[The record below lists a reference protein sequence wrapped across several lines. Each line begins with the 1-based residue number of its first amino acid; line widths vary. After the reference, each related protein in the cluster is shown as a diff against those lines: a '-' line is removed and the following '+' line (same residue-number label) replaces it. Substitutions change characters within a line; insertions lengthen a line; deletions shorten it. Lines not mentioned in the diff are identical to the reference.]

1 MVRKTLEEMSLIDN
15 FLMQAVSSDQE
26 VSEPSLRC
34 ILSVLLQRKIGQI
47 SVNAEKM
54 IPGYRPDHRGIRMD
68 VEVIEKGEESSV
80 IANVYDV
87 EPHTANDTHFPK
99 ANRFRQAKIDS
110 RYMESGDNEFEHLPD
125 LYVITITN
133 FDIFGE
139 DQMIY
144 TFREK
149 CEEIPGLPYEDG
161 LCFIYF
167 NTTGK
172 KGGSQ
177 SIKNMLHF
185 IENSD
190 ETAAVDTETQELEQ
204 YIRKVKLD
212 PEVRRGLMTFGD
224 YIDRE
229 RREAATEAAEEAK
242 IENTKS
248 NIFDLLEIY
257 GEMPQALEDRIN
269 ALNDI
274 ECLRELHRRAAHA
287 GSIEDF
293 EEQMDEV
300 LKNIM
305 APA

>member
-1 MVRKTLEEMSLIDN
+1 MARKTLEEMSLIDN

-54 IPGYRPDHRGIRMD
+54 IPGYSPDHRGIRMD
-68 VEVIEKGEESSV
+68 VEVIEKGEASSV

-110 RYMESGDNEFEHLPD
+110 RYMESGDNEFEHLPE

-212 PEVRRGLMTFGD
+212 PEVRRELVTFGD

-229 RREAATEAAEEAK
+229 RREEK
-242 IENTKS
+242 IED
-248 NIFDLLEIY
+248 ILDLLGDY
-257 GEMPQALEDRIN
+257 GEIPEELIDRIN
-269 ALNDI
+269 TQHDK
-274 ECLRELHRRAAHA
+274 ESLRILLKLAARVD
-287 GSIEDF
+287 SIEDF
-293 EEQMDEV
+293 ELQMDEV
-300 LKNIM
+300 LKNTM
-305 APA
+305 VSV

>member
-1 MVRKTLEEMSLIDN
+1 MGRKTLEEMSLIDN

-34 ILSVLLQRKIGQI
+34 MLSVLLQRKIGRI
-47 SVNAEKM
+47 RVNAEK
-54 IPGYRPDHRGIRMD
+54 IVPGYGPEYRGIRMD
-68 VEVIEKGEESSV
+68 VEVVESGDDSDV
-80 IANVYDV
+80 VANVYDV
-87 EPHTANDTHFPK
+87 EPHTADDMDFAK
-99 ANRFRQAKIDS
+99 ANRFRRAKIDG
-110 RYMESGDNEFEHLPD
+110 RYMESGDNDFKHLPD

-133 FDIFGE
+133 FDIFGK

-149 CEEIPGLPYEDG
+149 CEEIPDLPYEDG

-167 NTTGK
+167 NTTGQ

-190 ETAAVDTETQELEQ
+190 TSAAVDTETQELEQ
-204 YIRKVKLD
+204 YIRKVKMN
-212 PEVRRGLMTFGD
+212 PEVRRELMTFGD

-229 RREAATEAAEEAK
+229 CREARREERREAA
-242 IENTKS
+242 IETTRS
-248 NIFDLLEIY
+248 NIFDLLEVF
-257 GEMPQALEDRIN
+257 GAVPPELEDRIN
-269 ALNDI
+269 TLNDI
-274 ECLRELHRRAAHA
+274 ECLRELHRRAARA

-293 EEQMDEV
+293 EGQMEEV
-300 LKNIM
+300 INNTM
-305 APA
+305 VSV

>member
-1 MVRKTLEEMSLIDN
+1 MRFCRER
-15 FLMQAVSSDQE
+15 Q
-26 VSEPSLRC
+26 
-34 ILSVLLQRKIGQI
+34 
-47 SVNAEKM
+47 
-54 IPGYRPDHRGIRMD
+54 
-68 VEVIEKGEESSV
+68 GEAPSV

-212 PEVRRGLMTFGD
+212 PEVRRELVTFGD

-229 RREAATEAAEEAK
+229 RREEK
-242 IENTKS
+242 IED
-248 NIFDLLEIY
+248 ILDLLGDY
-257 GEMPQALEDRIN
+257 GEIPEELIDRIN
-269 ALNDI
+269 TQHDK
-274 ECLRELHRRAAHA
+274 ESLRILLKLAARVD
-287 GSIEDF
+287 SIEDF
-293 EEQMDEV
+293 ELQMDEV
-300 LKNIM
+300 LKNTM
-305 APA
+305 VSV

>member
-1 MVRKTLEEMSLIDN
+1 MKGDRERTMARKTLEEMSLIDN
-15 FLMQAVSSDQE
+15 FLMQAVSSDLE

-54 IPGYRPDHRGIRMD
+54 IPGYSPDHRGIRMD
-68 VEVIEKGEESSV
+68 VEIIEKGEASSV
-80 IANVYDV
+80 IVNVYDV

-144 TFREK
+144 TFRER
-149 CEEIPGLPYEDG
+149 CEEIPGLTYEDG

-212 PEVRRGLMTFGD
+212 PEVRRELMTFGD

-229 RREAATEAAEEAK
+229 RREEK
-242 IENTKS
+242 IED
-248 NIFDLLEIY
+248 ILDLLGDY
-257 GEMPQALEDRIN
+257 GEIPEELIDRIN
-269 ALNDI
+269 TQHDK
-274 ECLRELHRRAAHA
+274 ESLRILHKLAARVD
-287 GSIEDF
+287 SIEDF
-293 EEQMDEV
+293 ELQMDEV
-300 LKNIM
+300 LKNTM

>member
-1 MVRKTLEEMSLIDN
+1 MARKTLEEMSLIDN

-54 IPGYRPDHRGIRMD
+54 IPGYSPDHRGIRMD
-68 VEVIEKGEESSV
+68 VEVIEKGEASSV

-110 RYMESGDNEFEHLPD
+110 RYMESGDNDFEHLPD

-139 DQMIY
+139 GQMIY

-149 CEEIPGLPYEDG
+149 CEEIPGLTYEDG

-190 ETAAVDTETQELEQ
+190 ETAAVDIETQQLEQ

-212 PEVRRGLMTFGD
+212 PEVRRELMTFGD

-229 RREAATEAAEEAK
+229 RREAK
-242 IENTKS
+242 IETTKS

-257 GEMPQALEDRIN
+257 GEMPQAMEDRIN

-300 LKNIM
+300 LRNTM
-305 APA
+305 APV

>member
-1 MVRKTLEEMSLIDN
+1 MARKTLEEMSLIDN

-54 IPGYRPDHRGIRMD
+54 IPGYSPDHRGIRMD
-68 VEVIEKGEESSV
+68 VEIIEKGEASSV

-110 RYMESGDNEFEHLPD
+110 RYMESGDNDFEHLPD

-139 DQMIY
+139 GQMIY

-149 CEEIPGLPYEDG
+149 CEEIPGLTYEDG

-212 PEVRRGLMTFGD
+212 PEVRRELMTFGD

-229 RREAATEAAEEAK
+229 RREEK
-242 IENTKS
+242 IED
-248 NIFDLLEIY
+248 ILDLLGDY
-257 GEMPQALEDRIN
+257 GEIPEELIDRIN
-269 ALNDI
+269 TQHDK
-274 ECLRELHRRAAHA
+274 ESLRILLKLAAHVD
-287 GSIEDF
+287 SIEDF
-293 EEQMDEV
+293 ELQMDEV
-300 LKNIM
+300 LKNTM

>member
-1 MVRKTLEEMSLIDN
+1 MSLIDN

-54 IPGYRPDHRGIRMD
+54 IPGYSPDHRGIRMD
-68 VEVIEKGEESSV
+68 VEVIEKGEASSV

-110 RYMESGDNEFEHLPD
+110 RYMESGDNEFEHLPE

-212 PEVRRGLMTFGD
+212 PEVRRELVTFGD

-229 RREAATEAAEEAK
+229 RREEK
-242 IENTKS
+242 IED
-248 NIFDLLEIY
+248 ILDLLGDY
-257 GEMPQALEDRIN
+257 GEIPEELIDRIN
-269 ALNDI
+269 TQHDK
-274 ECLRELHRRAAHA
+274 ESLRILLKLAARVD
-287 GSIEDF
+287 SIEDF
-293 EEQMDEV
+293 ELQMDEV
-300 LKNIM
+300 LKNTM
-305 APA
+305 VSV

>member
-1 MVRKTLEEMSLIDN
+1 MARKTLEEMSLIDN

-54 IPGYRPDHRGIRMD
+54 IPGYSPDHRGIRMD
-68 VEVIEKGEESSV
+68 VEVIEKGEASSV

-110 RYMESGDNEFEHLPD
+110 RYTESGDNDFEHLPY

-149 CEEIPGLPYEDG
+149 CEEIPGLTYEDG

-212 PEVRRGLMTFGD
+212 PEVRRELMTFGD

-229 RREAATEAAEEAK
+229 RREEK
-242 IENTKS
+242 IED
-248 NIFDLLEIY
+248 ILDLLGDY
-257 GEMPQALEDRIN
+257 GEIPEELIDRIN
-269 ALNDI
+269 TQHDK
-274 ECLRELHRRAAHA
+274 ESLRILLKLAARVD
-287 GSIEDF
+287 SIEDF
-293 EEQMDEV
+293 ELQMDEV
-300 LKNIM
+300 LKNTM
-305 APA
+305 VSV

>member
-1 MVRKTLEEMSLIDN
+1 MARKTLEEMSLIDN

-54 IPGYRPDHRGIRMD
+54 IPGDSPDHRGIRMD
-68 VEVIEKGEESSV
+68 VEVIEKGEASSV

-149 CEEIPGLPYEDG
+149 CEEIPGLTYEDG

-212 PEVRRGLMTFGD
+212 PEVRRELVTFGD

-229 RREAATEAAEEAK
+229 RREAI

-248 NIFDLLEIY
+248 NIYVLLDPY
-257 GEMPQALEDRIN
+257 GEIPQDLKERMN
-269 ALNDI
+269 ELNDL
-274 ECLRELHRRAAHA
+274 ECLRELLKLAARVD
-287 GSIEDF
+287 SIEDF

-300 LKNIM
+300 LRNTM
-305 APA
+305 APV

>member
-1 MVRKTLEEMSLIDN
+1 
-15 FLMQAVSSDQE
+15 MQAVSSDQE

-54 IPGYRPDHRGIRMD
+54 IPGYSPDHRGIRMD
-68 VEVIEKGEESSV
+68 VEVIEKGEASSV

-110 RYMESGDNEFEHLPD
+110 RYMESGDNDFEHLPD

-212 PEVRRGLMTFGD
+212 PEVRRELMTFGD

-229 RREAATEAAEEAK
+229 RREEK
-242 IENTKS
+242 IED
-248 NIFDLLEIY
+248 ILDLLGDY
-257 GEMPQALEDRIN
+257 GEIPEELIDRIN
-269 ALNDI
+269 TQHDK
-274 ECLRELHRRAAHA
+274 ESLRILLKLAARVD
-287 GSIEDF
+287 SIEDF
-293 EEQMDEV
+293 ELQMDEV
-300 LKNIM
+300 LKNTM
-305 APA
+305 VSV

>member
-1 MVRKTLEEMSLIDN
+1 MARKTLEEMSLIDN

-54 IPGYRPDHRGIRMD
+54 IPGYSPDHRGIRMD
-68 VEVIEKGEESSV
+68 VEVIEKGEASSV

-149 CEEIPGLPYEDG
+149 CEEIPGLTYEDG

-212 PEVRRGLMTFGD
+212 PEVRRELMTFGD

-229 RREAATEAAEEAK
+229 RREEK
-242 IENTKS
+242 IEDILCLLREHGEISDELRTK
-248 NIFDLLEIY
+248 
-257 GEMPQALEDRIN
+257 IN
-269 ALNDI
+269 VQKDKDM
-274 ECLRELHRRAAHA
+274 LRELLKLAARVD
-287 GSIEDF
+287 SIEDF

-300 LKNIM
+300 LKNTM

>member
-1 MVRKTLEEMSLIDN
+1 MARKTLEEMSLIDN

-54 IPGYRPDHRGIRMD
+54 IPGYSPDHRGIRMD
-68 VEVIEKGEESSV
+68 VEVIEKGEASSV

-110 RYMESGDNEFEHLPD
+110 RYMESGDNDFEHLPD

-149 CEEIPGLPYEDG
+149 CEEIPGLTYEDG

-212 PEVRRGLMTFGD
+212 PEVRRELMTFGD

-229 RREAATEAAEEAK
+229 RREEK
-242 IENTKS
+242 IED
-248 NIFDLLEIY
+248 ILDLLGDY
-257 GEMPQALEDRIN
+257 GEIPEELIDRIN
-269 ALNDI
+269 TQHDK
-274 ECLRELHRRAAHA
+274 ESLRILLKLAARVD
-287 GSIEDF
+287 SIEDF

-300 LKNIM
+300 LKNTM

>member
-1 MVRKTLEEMSLIDN
+1 MARKTLEEMSLIDN

-34 ILSVLLQRKIGQI
+34 ILSVLLQRQIGQI

-54 IPGYRPDHRGIRMD
+54 IPGYSPDHRGIRMD
-68 VEVIEKGEESSV
+68 VEVIEKGEASSV

-144 TFREK
+144 TFRER
-149 CEEIPGLPYEDG
+149 CEEIQELPYEDG
-161 LCFIYF
+161 LRFIYF

-212 PEVRRGLMTFGD
+212 PEVRRELMTFGD
-224 YIDRE
+224 LLDKEENKGKVISKKEDILDVLSELGEIPHELEEKVSAVDNIESLRKLLKL
-229 RREAATEAAEEAK
+229 AARV
-242 IENTKS
+242 
-248 NIFDLLEIY
+248 D
-257 GEMPQALEDRIN
+257 
-269 ALNDI
+269 
-274 ECLRELHRRAAHA
+274 
-287 GSIEDF
+287 SIEDF

-300 LKNIM
+300 LKNTM
-305 APA
+305 ALV

>member
-1 MVRKTLEEMSLIDN
+1 MARKTLEEMSLIDN

-54 IPGYRPDHRGIRMD
+54 IPGYSPDHRGIRMD
-68 VEVIEKGEESSV
+68 VEVIEKGEASSV

-144 TFREK
+144 TFRER
-149 CEEIPGLPYEDG
+149 CEEIPGLTYEDG

-212 PEVRRGLMTFGD
+212 PEVRRELMTFGD

-229 RREAATEAAEEAK
+229 RREEK
-242 IENTKS
+242 IED
-248 NIFDLLEIY
+248 ILDLLGDY
-257 GEMPQALEDRIN
+257 GEIPEELIDRIN
-269 ALNDI
+269 TQHDK
-274 ECLRELHRRAAHA
+274 ESLRILHKLAARVD
-287 GSIEDF
+287 SIEDF
-293 EEQMDEV
+293 ELQMDEV
-300 LKNIM
+300 LKNTM

>member
-1 MVRKTLEEMSLIDN
+1 MET
-15 FLMQAVSSDQE
+15 
-26 VSEPSLRC
+26 
-34 ILSVLLQRKIGQI
+34 G
-47 SVNAEKM
+47 
-54 IPGYRPDHRGIRMD
+54 IP
-68 VEVIEKGEESSV
+68 
-80 IANVYDV
+80 
-87 EPHTANDTHFPK
+87 
-99 ANRFRQAKIDS
+99 
-110 RYMESGDNEFEHLPD
+110 
-125 LYVITITN
+125 
-133 FDIFGE
+133 
-139 DQMIY
+139 
-144 TFREK
+144 FREK
-149 CEEIPGLPYEDG
+149 CEEIPGLTYEDG

-212 PEVRRGLMTFGD
+212 PEVRRELMTFGD

-229 RREAATEAAEEAK
+229 RREER

-248 NIFDLLEIY
+248 NILDLLEIY
-257 GEMPQALEDRIN
+257 GEIPQALEDRIN

-274 ECLRELHRRAAHA
+274 ECLRELLKRAAHA
-287 GSIEDF
+287 GSVVDF

-300 LKNIM
+300 LKNTM
-305 APA
+305 ALV

>member
-1 MVRKTLEEMSLIDN
+1 MARKTLEEMSLIDN

-54 IPGYRPDHRGIRMD
+54 IPGYSPDHRGIRMD
-68 VEVIEKGEESSV
+68 VEVIEKGEASSV

-110 RYMESGDNEFEHLPD
+110 RYMESGDNDFEHLPD

-149 CEEIPGLPYEDG
+149 CEEIPGLTYEDG

-212 PEVRRGLMTFGD
+212 PEVRRELMTFGD

-229 RREAATEAAEEAK
+229 RREEK
-242 IENTKS
+242 IED
-248 NIFDLLEIY
+248 ILDLLGDY
-257 GEMPQALEDRIN
+257 GEIPEELIDRIN
-269 ALNDI
+269 TQHDK
-274 ECLRELHRRAAHA
+274 ESLRILLKLAARVD
-287 GSIEDF
+287 SIEDF
-293 EEQMDEV
+293 ELQMDEV
-300 LKNIM
+300 LKNTM
-305 APA
+305 VSV

>member
-1 MVRKTLEEMSLIDN
+1 MARKTLEEMSLIDN

-54 IPGYRPDHRGIRMD
+54 IPGYSPDHRGIRMD
-68 VEVIEKGEESSV
+68 VEVIEKGEASSV

-110 RYMESGDNEFEHLPD
+110 RYMESGDNDFEHLPD

-212 PEVRRGLMTFGD
+212 PEVRRELMTFGD

-229 RREAATEAAEEAK
+229 RREEK
-242 IENTKS
+242 IED
-248 NIFDLLEIY
+248 ILDLLGDY
-257 GEMPQALEDRIN
+257 GEIPEELIDRIN
-269 ALNDI
+269 TQHDK
-274 ECLRELHRRAAHA
+274 ESLRILLKLAARVD
-287 GSIEDF
+287 SIEDF
-293 EEQMDEV
+293 ELQMDEV
-300 LKNIM
+300 LKNTM
-305 APA
+305 VSV

>member
-1 MVRKTLEEMSLIDN
+1 MARKTLEEMSLIDN

-26 VSEPSLRC
+26 VREPSLRC
-34 ILSVLLQRKIGQI
+34 MLSVLLQRKIGRI
-47 SVNAEKM
+47 RVNAEK
-54 IPGYRPDHRGIRMD
+54 IVPAYSPEYRGIRMD
-68 VEVIEKGEESSV
+68 VEVVESGDDPDV
-80 IANVYDV
+80 VANVYDV
-87 EPHTANDTHFPK
+87 EPHTADDMDFAR
-99 ANRFRQAKIDS
+99 ANRFRQAKIDG
-110 RYMESGDNEFEHLPD
+110 RYMESGDNDFKHLPD

-190 ETAAVDTETQELEQ
+190 KSSVVDNETQELEQ
-204 YIRKVKLD
+204 YIRKVKLN
-212 PEVRRGLMTFGD
+212 PEVRRKLMTFGD

-229 RREAATEAAEEAK
+229 RREAAGEAK
-242 IENTKS
+242 MEERVECILELLSELGEIPPELEARLYAQN
-248 NIFDLLEIY
+248 DLDSLKR
-257 GEMPQALEDRIN
+257 L
-269 ALNDI
+269 LK
-274 ECLRELHRRAAHA
+274 LVAHVE
-287 GSIEDF
+287 SIEEF

-300 LKNIM
+300 LKNTM
-305 APA
+305 APV

>member
-1 MVRKTLEEMSLIDN
+1 MARKTLEEMSLIDN
-15 FLMQAVSSDQE
+15 FLMQAVSSDLE

-54 IPGYRPDHRGIRMD
+54 IPGYSPDHRGIRMD
-68 VEVIEKGEESSV
+68 VEIIEKGEASSV
-80 IANVYDV
+80 IVNVYDV

-144 TFREK
+144 TFRER
-149 CEEIPGLPYEDG
+149 CEEIPGLTYEDG

-212 PEVRRGLMTFGD
+212 PEVRRELMTFGD

-229 RREAATEAAEEAK
+229 RREEK
-242 IENTKS
+242 IED
-248 NIFDLLEIY
+248 ILDLLGDY
-257 GEMPQALEDRIN
+257 GEIPEELIDRIN
-269 ALNDI
+269 TQHDK
-274 ECLRELHRRAAHA
+274 ESLRILHKLAARVD
-287 GSIEDF
+287 SIEDF
-293 EEQMDEV
+293 ELQMDEV
-300 LKNIM
+300 LKNTM

>member
-1 MVRKTLEEMSLIDN
+1 
-15 FLMQAVSSDQE
+15 
-26 VSEPSLRC
+26 
-34 ILSVLLQRKIGQI
+34 
-47 SVNAEKM
+47 
-54 IPGYRPDHRGIRMD
+54 
-68 VEVIEKGEESSV
+68 
-80 IANVYDV
+80 
-87 EPHTANDTHFPK
+87 
-99 ANRFRQAKIDS
+99 
-110 RYMESGDNEFEHLPD
+110 
-125 LYVITITN
+125 
-133 FDIFGE
+133 
-139 DQMIY
+139 MIY

-149 CEEIPGLPYEDG
+149 CEEIPGLTYEDG

-212 PEVRRGLMTFGD
+212 PEVRRELMTFGD

-229 RREAATEAAEEAK
+229 RREAK
-242 IENTKS
+242 IETTKS

-274 ECLRELHRRAAHA
+274 VCLRELLKRAARA

-300 LKNIM
+300 LKNTM
-305 APA
+305 ALV

>member
-1 MVRKTLEEMSLIDN
+1 MARKTLEEMSLIDN

-54 IPGYRPDHRGIRMD
+54 IPGYSPDHRGIRMD
-68 VEVIEKGEESSV
+68 VEVIEKGEASSV

-99 ANRFRQAKIDS
+99 ANRFRQARIDS

-185 IENSD
+185 IEESD
-190 ETAAVDTETQELEQ
+190 TSAAVDTETQELEQ
-204 YIRKVKLD
+204 YIRKVKMD
-212 PEVRRGLMTFGD
+212 PEVRRELMTFGD

-229 RREAATEAAEEAK
+229 RREEK
-242 IENTKS
+242 IED
-248 NIFDLLEIY
+248 ILDLLGDY
-257 GEMPQALEDRIN
+257 GEIPEELIDRIN
-269 ALNDI
+269 TQHDK
-274 ECLRELHRRAAHA
+274 ESLRILLKLAARVD
-287 GSIEDF
+287 SIEDF
-293 EEQMDEV
+293 ELQMDEV
-300 LKNIM
+300 VKNTM

>member
-1 MVRKTLEEMSLIDN
+1 MARKTLEEMSLIDN

-34 ILSVLLQRKIGQI
+34 ILGVLLQRKIGQI

-54 IPGYRPDHRGIRMD
+54 IPGYSPDHRGIRMD
-68 VEVIEKGEESSV
+68 VEVIEKGEASSV

-110 RYMESGDNEFEHLPD
+110 RYMESGDNDFEHLPD

-149 CEEIPGLPYEDG
+149 CEEIPGLTYEDG

-190 ETAAVDTETQELEQ
+190 ETAAVDIETQQLEQ

-212 PEVRRGLMTFGD
+212 PEVRRELVTFGD
-224 YIDRE
+224 LLDKEENKGKVISKKEDILDVLSELGEIPHELEEKVSAVDNIESLRKLLKL
-229 RREAATEAAEEAK
+229 AARV
-242 IENTKS
+242 
-248 NIFDLLEIY
+248 D
-257 GEMPQALEDRIN
+257 
-269 ALNDI
+269 
-274 ECLRELHRRAAHA
+274 
-287 GSIEDF
+287 SIEDF
-293 EEQMDEV
+293 EDQMDEV
-300 LKNIM
+300 LKNTM
-305 APA
+305 ALV

>member
-1 MVRKTLEEMSLIDN
+1 MPRKTLEEMSLIDN

-54 IPGYRPDHRGIRMD
+54 IPGYSPDHRGIRMD
-68 VEVIEKGEESSV
+68 VEVIEKGEASSV

-110 RYMESGDNEFEHLPD
+110 RYMESGDNDFEHLPD

-149 CEEIPGLPYEDG
+149 CEEIPGLTYEDG

-212 PEVRRGLMTFGD
+212 PEVRRELMTFGD

-229 RREAATEAAEEAK
+229 RREEK
-242 IENTKS
+242 IED
-248 NIFDLLEIY
+248 ILDLLGDY
-257 GEMPQALEDRIN
+257 GEIPEELIDRIN
-269 ALNDI
+269 TQHDK
-274 ECLRELHRRAAHA
+274 ESLRILLKLAARVD
-287 GSIEDF
+287 SIEDF
-293 EEQMDEV
+293 ELQMDEV
-300 LKNIM
+300 LKNTM
-305 APA
+305 VSV